1 MDGEHGFRELSRTVH
16 DYGKGIRVGEA
27 TLRGPD
33 GAVLRRRYLHTPEIV
48 AIVAVYLGDLLLVRE
63 FRPAVGAEVLQIPTG
78 KVLDGGDPQS
88 CARAEL
94 AEETGFHADW
104 CEPVGTLLS
113 VPGWMDQVLHVYR
126 AVDPVALT
134 SRPES
139 DDPDDVEERHSTA
152 VRLTLG

>member
-16 DYGKGIRVGEA
+16 DYGKGIRVGEV

-94 AEETGFHADW
+94 AEETGFHADR

-113 VPGWMDQVLHVYR
+113 CPRLDGPGPARLPGR
-126 AVDPVALT
+126 DPVALT

-152 VRLTLG
+152 VRFTLG